1 MKKRE
6 YHETTVVDIITEAQ
20 VGRVPFYRNFNE
32 KDDVLRYYITSVT
45 DDWLSQTEEY
55 YFTLMKESLA
65 PYIVWLFEHR

>member
-1 MKKRE
+1 M
-6 YHETTVVDIITEAQ
+6 
-20 VGRVPFYRNFNE
+20 PFYRNFNE